1 MKKKT
6 DEQRHKKRNIFSVV
20 CFSFFFQC
28 SSHSLAGPVLCVCTL
43 VWKYQYQYKRLLCA
57 LALYSLSLFVSLP
70 SIRVCVCAVKT
81 SARLERD
88 AEYTFIRVC
97 MCVYIYMYI
106 YMCTCALGARPPYQ
120 CVCFWYRC
128 MRACFCERVCCD
140 VLAKNQPTYW
150 SNRAAAFGSYAKK
163 LWKLQLLLR
172 MSGLILC
179 SGSSGTV
186 CLLATRL
193 RTFICIMG
201 PPVEC
206 GSKIKTQKLSFLWN
220 MPMLRVA
227 LRPNPI
233 DINRIINET
242 NWAYV
247 EFYLFT
253 KKCAQF

>member
-1 MKKKT
+1 MI
-6 DEQRHKKRNIFSVV
+6 RHEEENGRAATQKKRNIFSVV

-57 LALYSLSLFVSLP
+57 LALYSLPLSVSLLP
-70 SIRVCVCAVKT
+70 SIRVWLCVRVCVCSENFCASWTRRRIYV
-81 SARLERD
+81 
-88 AEYTFIRVC
+88 YTCHACVRV
-97 MCVYIYMYI
+97 YMYI
-106 YMCTCALGARPPYQ
+106 CISIYVHVRWARDRRFSV

-128 MRACFCERVCCD
+128 MRACYCVRVCCD

-163 LWKLQLLLR
+163 LWKLQLVLLLR

-206 GSKIKTQKLSFLWN
+206 GSKIKTQKLSFF
-220 MPMLRVA
+220 MKYAQPQGRTTAQV
-227 LRPNPI
+227 
-233 DINRIINET
+233 NR
-242 NWAYV
+242 
-247 EFYLFT
+247 
-253 KKCAQF
+253 